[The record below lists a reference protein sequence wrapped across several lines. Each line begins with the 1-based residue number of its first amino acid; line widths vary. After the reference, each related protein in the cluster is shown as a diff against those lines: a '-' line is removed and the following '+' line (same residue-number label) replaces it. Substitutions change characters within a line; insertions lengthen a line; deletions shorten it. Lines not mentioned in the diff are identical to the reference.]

1 MENQLQNLLQHSLLQ
16 SDLIAMIVISLFA
29 TAQVIV
35 LVQVGKRFF
44 PVLRQID
51 EVRRIMQEP
60 KIVLESHA
68 ADLSLEH
75 LRSPLDLLARLLLTR
90 KDLELDG
97 EACRYQIQKQEAA
110 IAGSDDELS
119 ESRQISRAQEDDAIA
134 SAFAG
139 IDMPLVVTNDKD
151 EIVFA
156 NDAFQAAVQGELP
169 SLIGL
174 PCAPLIKDHDVL
186 RKLKTTSE
194 LVFRQNKHTV
204 RVFDNTDMAFE
215 CRRAREAFDLAIE
228 SELMAPV
235 QELLKVYEKI
245 SLLSTE
251 NDANKKRLA
260 ELLDEA
266 KGPAERL
273 ESFLSGVSA

>member
-1 MENQLQNLLQHSLLQ
+1 MENLLQHPLLQ
-16 SDLIAMIVISLFA
+16 SDLIAMVVISLFV
-29 TAQVIV
+29 TTQVIII
-35 LVQVGKRFF
+35 VQVGKRLF
-44 PVLRQID
+44 PVLQQID
-51 EVRRIMQEP
+51 QARRIMHEP
-60 KIVLESHA
+60 KTVLQAHA

-97 EACRYQIQKQEAA
+97 EACRYQIQKQESA
-110 IAGSDDELS
+110 IAGGDEELS

-134 SAFAG
+134 SAFTG
-139 IDMPLVVTNDKD
+139 IDLPLVVTNKDD

-169 SLIGL
+169 SLTGL
-174 PCAPLIKDHDVL
+174 PCTPLIKDNDAL

-204 RVFDNTDMAFE
+204 RVFDNTDMALE
-215 CRRAREAFDLAIE
+215 CRRARESFDLDIE
-228 SELMAPV
+228 SDLMAPV
-235 QELLKVYEKI
+235 QDLLQVYEKI
-245 SLLSTE
+245 ALLSTE
-251 NDANKKRLA
+251 SEDNKKRLA

-266 KGPAERL
+266 RGPAERL
-273 ESFLSGVSA
+273 EKFLSGVSV

>member
-16 SDLIAMIVISLFA
+16 SDLIALIVISLFV

-51 EVRRIMQEP
+51 EARRIMQEP

-90 KDLELDG
+90 KDRELDS
-97 EACRYQIQKQEAA
+97 EACIYQIQKLEAA

-156 NDAFQAAVQGELP
+156 NDAFQTAVQGELP

-174 PCAPLIKDHDVL
+174 PCAPLIKDHDAL

-194 LVFRQNKHTV
+194 VVFRQLKHTV
-204 RVFDNTDMAFE
+204 RVFDNTDMALE

-235 QELLKVYEKI
+235 QELLEVYEKI

>member
-1 MENQLQNLLQHSLLQ
+1 MENLLQHPLLQ
-16 SDLIAMIVISLFA
+16 SDLIAMVVISLFV
-29 TAQVIV
+29 TTQVIII
-35 LVQVGKRFF
+35 VQVGKRLF
-44 PVLRQID
+44 PVLQQID
-51 EVRRIMQEP
+51 QARRIMHEP
-60 KIVLESHA
+60 KTVLQGHA

-110 IAGSDDELS
+110 IAGGDEELS

-134 SAFAG
+134 SAFTG
-139 IDMPLVVTNDKD
+139 IDLPLVVTNKDD

-169 SLIGL
+169 SLTGL
-174 PCAPLIKDHDVL
+174 PCTPLIKDNDAL

-204 RVFDNTDMAFE
+204 RVFDNTDMALE
-215 CRRAREAFDLAIE
+215 CRRARESFDLAIE
-228 SELMAPV
+228 SDLMAPV
-235 QELLKVYEKI
+235 QDLLQVYEKI
-245 SLLSTE
+245 ALLSTE
-251 NDANKKRLA
+251 SEDNKKRLA

-273 ESFLSGVSA
+273 EKFLSGVSA